1 MQYLKQENSREKNMF
16 FRCLDVFSKLMIVWV
31 LVAVGVGYAWP
42 QALAP
47 LKNYSDWLFAFTMF
61 GIGMVLSPKD
71 FHTLLRKPQTVGLG
85 TLAQFAIMP
94 TLAFLIAKGLNL
106 PPQVALGLILA
117 GAVPDAMAA
126 GVVSYLAEA
135 DVALAVALTTG
146 TTLIS
151 PLVTPALMVLFGQA
165 YVPLQFGP
173 MFLSIMKMVI
183 VPLTIGLAIKH
194 YLGRRADKFIPLFPA
209 ISTVFIAFI
218 CGLVVAL
225 NHEAILNM
233 SGMVFIAVIL
243 LNAGGLVMGYG
254 AGKLFRF
261 EHPQCRT
268 LAIGVGMQNAGMG
281 AVLAIKHF
289 SPEAALP
296 NAFFAT
302 WCIVS
307 ASVLAGI
314 WRKRK

>member
-1 MQYLKQENSREKNMF
+1 MF
-16 FRCLDVFSKLMIVWV
+16 FRAVDIFSKLLVVWV
-31 LVAVGVGYAWP
+31 LMAVGVGYVWP
-42 QALAP
+42 GALTP
-47 LKNYSDWLFAFTMF
+47 LKDYTDWLFALTMF

-71 FHTLLRKPQTVGLG
+71 FVTLARRPKTVGLG
-85 TLAQFAIMP
+85 ILAQFVIMP
-94 TLAFLIAKGLNL
+94 VLAFLIVRGMNL
-106 PPQVALGLILA
+106 PPQLALGLILA

-135 DVALAVALTTG
+135 DVALSVALTTG

-151 PLVTPALMVLFGQA
+151 PFVTPALTWVFGQA
-165 YVPLQFGP
+165 YIPIKFWP
-173 MFLSIMKMVI
+173 MFMSIIKMVI
-183 VPLTIGLAIKH
+183 IPLMIGLTIKH
-194 YLGRRADKFIPLFPA
+194 FFARRVEKFIPVFPA

-225 NHEAILNM
+225 NHDAIVKM
-233 SGMVFIAVIL
+233 SGIIFVAVVL
-243 LNAGGLVMGYG
+243 LNVGGLILGYA

-261 EHPQCRT
+261 DRKQCRT

-289 SPEAALP
+289 SAEAALP

-307 ASVLAGI
+307 ASILSGI